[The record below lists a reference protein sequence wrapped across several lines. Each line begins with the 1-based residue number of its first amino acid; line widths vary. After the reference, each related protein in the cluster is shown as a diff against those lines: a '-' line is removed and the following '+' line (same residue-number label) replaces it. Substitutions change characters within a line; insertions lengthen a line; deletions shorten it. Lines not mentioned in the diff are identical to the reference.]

1 MDESEIEFVRALYPY
16 TGADQAV
23 PLPFAE
29 STVLQVVERNQNGW
43 CRGFSAG
50 REGWF
55 PISYVKPLANRELI
69 QVCSIVAALITFNS
83 WWKIPLLWEAVY
95 NSGSVQ
101 KQFD

>member
-16 TGADQAV
+16 TGTDQAV

-43 CRGFSAG
+43 CRGFSTG

-55 PISYVKPLANRELI
+55 PISYVKPLANSELI
-69 QVCSIVAALITFNS
+69 QVRTCKFSIMHF
-83 WWKIPLLWEAVY
+83 
-95 NSGSVQ
+95 
-101 KQFD
+101 